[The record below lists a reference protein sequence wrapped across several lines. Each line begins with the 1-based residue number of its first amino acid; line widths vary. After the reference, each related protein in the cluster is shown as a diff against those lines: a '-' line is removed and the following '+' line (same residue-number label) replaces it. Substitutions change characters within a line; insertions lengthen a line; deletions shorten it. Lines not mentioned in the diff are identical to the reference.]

1 MSIED
6 RDYMRTIPE
15 GSSKKRSR
23 SIAGLTRSRE
33 SQVGENNN
41 VFSRSE
47 QFGVLLASA
56 VVVALLLAAIL

>member
-6 RDYMRTIPE
+6 RDYMRTVPS
-15 GSSKKRSR
+15 GATKKRVNSSGRVPARGDSR
-23 SIAGLTRSRE
+23 PHNG
-33 SQVGENNN
+33 N

-47 QFGVLLASA
+47 QFGVLLAGA

>member
-6 RDYMRTIPE
+6 RDYMRAIPA
-15 GSSKKRSR
+15 GSTKKRERARERASGSGGSR
-23 SIAGLTRSRE
+23 
-33 SQVGENNN
+33 VGNNN

-47 QFGVLLASA
+47 QFGVLLAGA

>member
-6 RDYMRTIPE
+6 RDYMRAIPS
-15 GSSKKRSR
+15 GSTKKRERAQERASGSGGSR
-23 SIAGLTRSRE
+23 
-33 SQVGENNN
+33 VGNNN

-47 QFGVLLASA
+47 QFGVLLAGT